1 MTLVTLELQ
10 QRIYRKAVETAKATR
25 RPVEQVVVEW
35 IQLPADE
42 GDSQQKALLAGMEAM
57 STPELVEIAGARTPM
72 AESAR
77 LRELL
82 QLQQQRELS
91 AGESNGAAQLVEQED
106 LLTLRKAK
114 ALYLLKQRK
123 ALPAAL
129 TPLDG

>member
-1 MTLVTLELQ
+1 M
-10 QRIYRKAVETAKATR
+10 
-25 RPVEQVVVEW
+25 EQVVVEW

-42 GDSQQKALLAGMEAM
+42 GDSQQKAMLTGMEAM

-91 AGESNGAAQLVEQED
+91 AGESNEAAQLVEQED

-114 ALYLLKQRK
+114 ALYLLKRRK
-123 ALPAAL
+123 ALPPAL
-129 TPLDG
+129 TPHDG